1 MSYIFFFF
9 LLLIKYIKTES
20 CTQTDCLSCNSLTS
34 CKYENGLCAID
45 EISYSKSYFL
55 RKLKTCK
62 SDESSYSI
70 MKKYCGN
77 LDYEFKKKKIKI
89 KLNKID
95 DKYGIPNLFCLY
107 SIKNMNYEKKNFYIE
122 IERNDLTNDLYIE
135 LMSSTKI
142 YALDEIYDKNV
153 VYKIPAYY
161 EGLYLI
167 YYTEFSYDKLPFEI
181 TIKDS
186 NSDTISNIIII
197 ICVIMIVVIVI
208 LIIILIILY
217 KQKQREH
224 LEYINR
230 RNEERQKENQL
241 LEKNKKIAKQF
252 SDNLDFTTFDLIKDL
267 AKNSSCMFCLC
278 EFKNDDIVYMGK
290 CNHVFHLDEIKKWFF
305 SEGSVHNT
313 CPECRYELKALK
325 IRL

>member
-1 MSYIFFFF
+1 
-9 LLLIKYIKTES
+9 
-20 CTQTDCLSCNSLTS
+20 
-34 CKYENGLCAID
+34 
-45 EISYSKSYFL
+45 
-55 RKLKTCK
+55 
-62 SDESSYSI
+62 
-70 MKKYCGN
+70 
-77 LDYEFKKKKIKI
+77 
-89 KLNKID
+89 
-95 DKYGIPNLFCLY
+95 
-107 SIKNMNYEKKNFYIE
+107 MNYEKKNFYIE

-181 TIKDS
+181 TIKDN
-186 NSDTISNIIII
+186 NSDAISNIIII
-197 ICVIMIVVIVI
+197 ICIIMIVVIVI

-241 LEKNKKIAKQF
+241 LEKNKKIAKKF
-252 SDNLDFTTFDLIKDL
+252 SDNSDPLLLI
-267 AKNSSCMFCLC
+267 
-278 EFKNDDIVYMGK
+278 
-290 CNHVFHLDEIKKWFF
+290 
-305 SEGSVHNT
+305 
-313 CPECRYELKALK
+313 
-325 IRL
+325 